1 MSVIEGV
8 AISESL
14 LKQARKLSKKEGI
27 TIEQF
32 VTSAVAEKASAWI
45 TVEYLKKRA
54 QRGSRDKFLKV
65 LNKVPKVAPD
75 IEDEIE

>member
-8 AISESL
+8 AIPESL
-14 LKQARKLSKKEGI
+14 LKQARKLSEKEGI